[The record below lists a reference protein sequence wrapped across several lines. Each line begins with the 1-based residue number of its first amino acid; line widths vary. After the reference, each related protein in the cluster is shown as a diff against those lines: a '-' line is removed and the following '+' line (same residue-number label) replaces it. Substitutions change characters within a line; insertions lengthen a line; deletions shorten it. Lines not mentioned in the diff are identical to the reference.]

1 MHCYYFGFIG
11 VKYVIDV
18 NFICLFFSFLN
29 VATRKLKIQCVGHM
43 VFLLTSAVL
52 HSHYYPFWITTS
64 QQDWKYLVTPI
75 IMCPNFKNRIMS
87 LILKDVFESLLI
99 FHMDS
104 TLKSRLRKKDTFQ
117 LYILITCE
125 TNNSKNLIVK
135 NKLTKIGKQNTHKG
149 FTKTNAVLLIGFKLN
164 ASFVSF
170 QLIYMEDGR
179 VSFHTEG

>member
-1 MHCYYFGFIG
+1 
-11 VKYVIDV
+11 
-18 NFICLFFSFLN
+18 
-29 VATRKLKIQCVGHM
+29 
-43 VFLLTSAVL
+43 
-52 HSHYYPFWITTS
+52 
-64 QQDWKYLVTPI
+64 
-75 IMCPNFKNRIMS
+75 MS

-117 LYILITCE
+117 LYILIACE
-125 TNNSKNLIVK
+125 TNNSKNLIIK

-179 VSFHTEG
+179 VSFHAEGRGCLKCFFTPQNSSGTLPLLLPCFLRRDAHPYL